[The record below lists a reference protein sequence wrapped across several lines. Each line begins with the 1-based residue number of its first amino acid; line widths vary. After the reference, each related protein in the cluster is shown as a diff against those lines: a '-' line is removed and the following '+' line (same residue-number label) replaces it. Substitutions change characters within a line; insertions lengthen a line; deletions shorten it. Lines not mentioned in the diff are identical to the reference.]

1 MAEHVYDFDVSI
13 MSGCLTGRVPQLTD
27 VSTAIS
33 HKHPVKCLLLASK
46 VPLYGT
52 VVNLNELDGCV
63 DIRLDP
69 SEAVVHV
76 PASRSLLFS
85 AEPLQRDIPT
95 SLGSTIIVGNE
106 LFTVVKSSDSGLT
119 VWVGDMNLVYYGEDI
134 NSIIADKG
142 GCITIS

>member
-1 MAEHVYDFDVSI
+1 MAEHVYDFDISI
-13 MSGCLTGRVPQLTD
+13 MSGCITGRVPQLTD

-33 HKHPVKCLLLASK
+33 HKYPVKCLLLTSK

-52 VVNLNELDGCV
+52 VVNFDELDGCI

-69 SEAVVHV
+69 GEAVVHV
-76 PASRSLLFS
+76 LASRSLLFS
-85 AEPLQRDIPT
+85 AEPLQQGIPT
-95 SLGSTIIVGNE
+95 SVGSTIIVGDE
-106 LFTVVKSSDSGLT
+106 LFTVVKSNDSGLT

-142 GCITIS
+142 GCITIA